1 MNERGFSL
9 MELMITVVVIGILA
23 AIAIPAYTGHVT
35 RTRRSEAVTALQ
47 TVALYEEKAM
57 AESGSYVP
65 FTAPVGTTGLV
76 SSYKFNNGTDPNTAT
91 DRHYDLVIKLSDT
104 NNAFLATAT
113 PANGFVD
120 NSGVGKTPLIFAI
133 QSDGQVGRATA
144 ADSGFSADKKLWD
157 TLRP

>member
-47 TVALYEEKAM
+47 TVALNEEKFM
-57 AESGSYVP
+57 AEKGGYGSLTELRMTTGLNLSTQWYDIYVNP
-65 FTAPVGTTGLV
+65 ATDLTRQASYTAVAVPVASFEDKAGSNYVIFAIGSDGTTGKVV
-76 SSYKFNNGTDPNTAT
+76 SASRITTAPA
-91 DRHYDLVIKLSDT
+91 LSGIT
-104 NNAFLATAT
+104 
-113 PANGFVD
+113 
-120 NSGVGKTPLIFAI
+120 
-133 QSDGQVGRATA
+133 
-144 ADSGFSADKKLWD
+144 ADKKLWD